1 MCILFRICNLRQNLK
16 SQKITSAQPTNKRVT
31 QLPGHSSLRFKLR
44 LRPAIPSFIFHPPR
58 TASIFFFFFFKAS
71 SRAHFQPL
79 FLYGLSLSAESLCD
93 PFHRSHHGNLVRPG
107 KNAPRHTQG
116 HILCNKTGGERASG
130 SLFFP
135 SFSSF
140 PCCPP
145 SNSSAGM
152 ERSTR
157 RVLCA
162 WKKKKKHCFL

>member
-1 MCILFRICNLRQNLK
+1 M
-16 SQKITSAQPTNKRVT
+16 TSAQPTNKRVT

-44 LRPAIPSFIFHPPR
+44 LRPAISSFIFHPPR
-58 TASIFFFFFFKAS
+58 TASIFILFFIFFNAS

-107 KNAPRHTQG
+107 KNAPRRTQG

-130 SLFFP
+130 SFFLFFP
-135 SFSSF
+135 FSSF

-162 WKKKKKHCFL
+162 WGKKKQKKHCFL